1 MLPSR
6 ERHVLRALARLR
18 EGPGAGGGGAQGVSP
33 GFFLR
38 VQGTPSGLGEG
49 DVWFSLRSFV

>member
-6 ERHVLRALARLR
+6 ERHALWALTRPR
-18 EGPGAGGGGAQGVSP
+18 EGPGAGDGGAWGVGT

-49 DVWFSLRSFV
+49 DVWFGLRSFV